1 MAKPIGVGIIGLSPG
16 RSWAATAIV
25 PGIRAL
31 PDFKLVA
38 CSTTRMESATA
49 CAKQFGIPHAFDNH
63 KDLIAHPDVDV
74 VVVSVK
80 VPHHFELTTAALEAG
95 KHVYTEWPLGN
106 GLEEAEKLAALARKK
121 GVKAAVGLQGRGSRA
136 INYIRDLV
144 ADGYVGKVLSTSVVT
159 AGVVGGPMMPK
170 ADSYTAD
177 IKNGATMLTIGFGH
191 SFDAVLYALQ
201 KKVRELSATTAT
213 QKNTMKTSDTG
224 ETIPMTAEDQVVVG
238 GLLDDGIVFSAH
250 YYGGMAHDPSPG
262 FTWLIHG
269 TTGSLKMTLPA
280 AMVQIM
286 EVTIHGAQGN
296 NQPAQVLPV
305 PDKYKII
312 PGAEADSAQ
321 TMAHAFQRFAN
332 DINNGTTT
340 APTFDDAVVHQKVIH
355 AIQDSARS
363 GKRQTL

>member
-16 RSWAATAIV
+16 RSWAAMTIV
-25 PGIRAL
+25 PGVRAL
-31 PDFKLVA
+31 PDYKLVA
-38 CSTTRMESATA
+38 CSTTRMETASA
-49 CAKQFGIPHAFDNH
+49 CAKEFDIPHAFDNH
-63 KDLIAHPDVDV
+63 KALVNHPDVDL

-80 VPHHFELTTAALEAG
+80 VPHHFELTTAAIESG

-144 ADGYVGKVLSTSVVT
+144 AEGYVGKVLSTSIVT
-159 AGVVGGPMMPK
+159 AGVVGSTMLPSPN
-170 ADSYTAD
+170 AYTAD

-201 KKVRELSATTAT
+201 KEVRELNATTAVQT
-213 QKNTMKTSDTG
+213 KSVKLIDTG
-224 ETIPMTAEDQVVVG
+224 GTVPMTAEDQLVVG
-238 GLLDDGIVFSAH
+238 GLLDDGVVFSAH

-262 FTWLIHG
+262 FSWLIHG
-269 TTGSLKMTLPA
+269 TTGSLRMTLPA
-280 AMVQIM
+280 AMVQIA
-286 EVTIHGAQGN
+286 EVTIHGTQGN
-296 NQPAQVLPV
+296 NQPGQVLPV

-312 PGAEADSAQ
+312 AGADGDAAQ

-332 DINNGTTT
+332 DIKNGTAT
-340 APTFDDAVVHQKVIH
+340 APTFDDAVVRQKLIH
-355 AIQDSARS
+355 AIQDSAKS
-363 GKRQTL
+363 GKRMTL